1 MAKQYLFKR
10 ESKRSFQ
17 DQEEIDI
24 ARRALRL
31 LRDSFHMEPE
41 VELEKLLLERAVQKR
56 VGVIVAQGARP
67 RKPFLRLV

>member
-1 MAKQYLFKR
+1 MGEPYLFKR

-17 DQEEIDI
+17 SQDEIDA

-41 VELEKLLLERAVQKR
+41 VELQKLLLDRSVQKR
-56 VGVIVAQGARP
+56 VGIMIAIAARP